1 MSIQNIIK
9 EKLDQL
15 QQSLLNGEHLQNPGE
30 FEIQLSE
37 LSLYFP
43 LMSDEDRDYVH
54 CARVALED
62 QLVWEV

>member
-1 MSIQNIIK
+1 MSIQDIIK
-9 EKLDQL
+9 EKLDGL
-15 QQSLLNGEHLQNPGE
+15 QQSLLNGEHIQNPDE

-43 LMSDEDRDYVH
+43 LMSDEDRDYIN

-62 QLVWEV
+62 QLVWKV